1 MILEAFSEILKDQYG
16 DTGESAL
23 SILNRWIRETLTNG
37 RPKCNVHRVLHAE
50 FALLVVDSET
60 VIIPR
65 SRDGEK
71 LLHSLQHYCE
81 SYEHWM
87 FRRWLH
93 EAKTTDF
100 KTA

>member
-1 MILEAFSEILKDQYG
+1 MNA
-16 DTGESAL
+16 
-23 SILNRWIRETLTNG
+23 WIHDTLTSG
-37 RPKCNVHRVLHAE
+37 RPQNNVARVLHAE
-50 FALLVVDSET
+50 FALLVVDAET

-65 SRDGEK
+65 SRYGEK

-93 EAKTTDF
+93 EANTSDF